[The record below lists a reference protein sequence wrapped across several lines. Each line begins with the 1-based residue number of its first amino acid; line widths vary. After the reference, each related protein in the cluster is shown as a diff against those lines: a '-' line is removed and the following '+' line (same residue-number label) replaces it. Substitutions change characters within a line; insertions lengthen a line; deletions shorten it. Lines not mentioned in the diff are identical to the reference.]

1 MQQGGK
7 ALVGCGLRGKCLQ
20 PAPKNLLLEARLA
33 AGPVRMLSPPG
44 YTRKGH
50 LLGLGVVWLLPGTLA
65 TTSTPCWLAGAAGAY
80 LAYSPTVSNTALS
93 SWSWHKGW
101 EGAARIPGTVGSSLW
116 QTRLSSCPLLHQ
128 YNLSREARDA

>member
-44 YTRKGH
+44 YTREGH
-50 LLGLGVVWLLPGTLA
+50 LLGLGVVWLSRGPLPQPQHPAGSLAQLAHTLP
-65 TTSTPCWLAGAAGAY
+65 TLPLCPTQLSHHGAGIRDGRAQ
-80 LAYSPTVSNTALS
+80 
-93 SWSWHKGW
+93 
-101 EGAARIPGTVGSSLW
+101 PGFLE
-116 QTRLSSCPLLHQ
+116 Q
-128 YNLSREARDA
+128 